1 MEAPMGPTPYWMA
14 RIFFF
19 TTFSVSS
26 CSAGHSL
33 RICPEKETSRIEEF
47 GRAFNA
53 IRENK
58 KKRTGLKTGHY
69 NGEEPGWLPTGR
81 IVAGAGVAPHNVSSR
96 VRQSK
101 ELVSCPQK
109 N

>member
-1 MEAPMGPTPYWMA
+1 MA

-19 TTFSVSS
+19 TSISVSS

-47 GRAFNA
+47 ARAFNA

-58 KKRTGLKTGHY
+58 KKRTGLKTGHC
-69 NGEEPGWLPTGR
+69 NDEEPGWLPTGR
-81 IVAGAGVAPHNVSSR
+81 IVAGAGLAPHNVSRR
-96 VRQSK
+96 VRQSQ
-101 ELVSCPQK
+101 EAASCPQK